1 MRRIFLIFLII
12 GFYSPLVSLG
22 TNSTIYLEADKDII
36 KKGEQVEV
44 SFNIKGEKIV
54 SYLANIY
61 FDEAK
66 FELKSNPQNIKVDGN
81 VVKILWYDEQGGI
94 GAKQGEL
101 GKLVFKAKE
110 NGLANFVIDGEFYN
124 ENMEVLNTNFESL
137 QIQIGE
143 NGTNDE
149 QYVENENNIKEQSQ
163 KSFEDKSY
171 IEMEE
176 QENLKNTNLE
186 TLAIEGALLYP
197 PFDNNITEYNTE
209 VSNDVINLNILA
221 VSENE
226 EGKTEIFGKDNLKEG
241 NNTIIVKVTAKDGI
255 TKKEYRVNV
264 YRRNLQEEET
274 YKEEQKLMVEKLE
287 NAYEIEK
294 VSVSNE
300 NNMSDNKKT
309 NKKNN
314 KYIFMAIG
322 SGIIVVSIV
331 KGISYYRKK
340 KK

>member
-1 MRRIFLIFLII
+1 MATLPVWLEIP
-12 GFYSPLVSLG
+12 PLPG
-22 TNSTIYLEADKDII
+22 D
-36 KKGEQVEV
+36 
-44 SFNIKGEKIV
+44 
-54 SYLANIY
+54 
-61 FDEAK
+61 
-66 FELKSNPQNIKVDGN
+66 
-81 VVKILWYDEQGGI
+81 
-94 GAKQGEL
+94 
-101 GKLVFKAKE
+101 
-110 NGLANFVIDGEFYN
+110 
-124 ENMEVLNTNFESL
+124 
-137 QIQIGE
+137 
-143 NGTNDE
+143 
-149 QYVENENNIKEQSQ
+149 
-163 KSFEDKSY
+163 
-171 IEMEE
+171 
-176 QENLKNTNLE
+176 
-186 TLAIEGALLYP
+186 
-197 PFDNNITEYNTE
+197 
-209 VSNDVINLNILA
+209 
-221 VSENE
+221 
-226 EGKTEIFGKDNLKEG
+226 
-241 NNTIIVKVTAKDGI
+241 TIIVKVTAKDGI

>member
-1 MRRIFLIFLII
+1 MRRIFFVFLIIELMI
-12 GFYSPLVSLG
+12 GFYSPLISVG
-22 TNSTIYLEADKDII
+22 TDTTIYLEADRENIR
-36 KKGEQVEV
+36 KGEEVEV
-44 SFNIKGEKIV
+44 SFNIKGGKIV

-66 FELKSNPQNIKVDGN
+66 FELISNLQNIKVDGN

-94 GAKQGEL
+94 DAKQGEL

-110 NGLANFVIDGEFYN
+110 DGLANFVIDGEFYN

-137 QIQIGE
+137 QIVISE
-143 NGTNDE
+143 NGSDDA
-149 QYVENENNIKEQSQ
+149 QYLENENNIKERSEE
-163 KSFEDKSY
+163 SFEDKNY
-171 IEMEE
+171 IGMEQ
-176 QENLKNTNLE
+176 QEELKNTNLE
-186 TLAIEGALLYP
+186 TLEIEGALLYP

-209 VSNDVINLNILA
+209 VSNDVINLNIFA

-241 NNTIIVKVTAKDGI
+241 NNTIIVRVTAKDGI

-309 NKKNN
+309 NKK
-314 KYIFMAIG
+314 
-322 SGIIVVSIV
+322 
-331 KGISYYRKK
+331 
-340 KK
+340 

>member
-1 MRRIFLIFLII
+1 LRRIFLIFLII

-66 FELKSNPQNIKVDGN
+66 FELISNPQNIKVDGN

-137 QIQIGE
+137 QIEIGE
-143 NGTNDE
+143 NGTNDA

-163 KSFEDKSY
+163 KSFEDKNY
-171 IEMEE
+171 IGMEE

>member
-22 TNSTIYLEADKDII
+22 TNSTIYLEADKYII

-66 FELKSNPQNIKVDGN
+66 FELISNPQNIKVDGN

-137 QIQIGE
+137 QIEIGE
-143 NGTNDE
+143 NGTNDA

-163 KSFEDKSY
+163 KSFEDKNY
-171 IEMEE
+171 IGMEE

>member
-66 FELKSNPQNIKVDGN
+66 FELISNPQNIKVDGN

-137 QIQIGE
+137 QIEIGE
-143 NGTNDE
+143 NGTNDA

-163 KSFEDKSY
+163 KSFEDKNY
-171 IEMEE
+171 IGMEE